1 MEVTN
6 ITKISMGEVASLA
19 RDGMTEEERTNSW
32 KGLLGAALA
41 GIETELQKHI
51 DEAETVFVAGVEL
64 CGVDT
69 VEVSEEYSDDD
80 ELEGMVFTFRNHGT
94 MKVAMWRIL
103 IRSRSA
109 IKVTSHGYGAVFIT
123 YGKE

>member
-1 MEVTN
+1 MEIET

-19 RDGMTEEERTNSW
+19 AEGIEEIERNADW
-32 KGLLGAALA
+32 HRLLAAALN
-41 GIETELQKHI
+41 GIETELQKYI

-64 CGVDT
+64 CDVDT

-80 ELEGMVFTFRNHGT
+80 ELEGLVFTFRNHGT